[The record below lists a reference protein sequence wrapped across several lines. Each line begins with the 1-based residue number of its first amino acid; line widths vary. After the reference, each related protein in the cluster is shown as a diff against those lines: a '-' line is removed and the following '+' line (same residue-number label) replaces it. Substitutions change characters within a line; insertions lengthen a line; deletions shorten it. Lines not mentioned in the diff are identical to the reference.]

1 MLYGMQPI
9 LSINQ
14 PSLVI
19 LLMVAK
25 AYRGTE
31 RSHMRGWRRQAIN
44 TDVCASECL
53 HFPWSRLV
61 TVLSLVPYSRITDTH
76 FISQETSGDS
86 DLWWP

>member
-25 AYRGTE
+25 AYRGAE

-53 HFPWSRLV
+53 PFSLESAGDRFI
-61 TVLSLVPYSRITDTH
+61 LSSLQPDN
-76 FISQETSGDS
+76 
-86 DLWWP
+86 